1 LIKGGWVARVVDR
14 VPRGIRKKA
23 WRTAVRGRR
32 LMTAPTAPLRALP
45 DYLIVGG
52 QRCGTTSLQKYLIQH
67 PAVVAP
73 GVLKGIHYFDMN
85 FAEGETWYR
94 SQFPMRITRA
104 WHGRGGTAT
113 LTGEA
118 SPYYM
123 FHPLGAERIAATVP
137 AAKLIALVRHPVDRA
152 YSHYLHEV
160 RRGFEDRSFEEA
172 IALEPERLA
181 GEEARIRQD
190 PSYVSFAHQHHSY
203 AARGMYADQLEH
215 LAKHVPREQILV
227 VSSEEMFADAAASYG
242 RVLEFLGLEPFTPAD
257 FATQNA
263 NVYREPIP
271 DAARA
276 RLAAVFAEPNRRLEA
291 FVGRSFGW
299 DG

>member
-1 LIKGGWVARVVDR
+1 
-14 VPRGIRKKA
+14 
-23 WRTAVRGRR
+23 
-32 LMTAPTAPLRALP
+32 
-45 DYLIVGG
+45 
-52 QRCGTTSLQKYLIQH
+52 
-67 PAVVAP
+67 
-73 GVLKGIHYFDMN
+73 
-85 FAEGETWYR
+85 
-94 SQFPMRITRA
+94 
-104 WHGRGGTAT
+104 
-113 LTGEA
+113 
-118 SPYYM
+118 
-123 FHPLGAERIAATVP
+123 
-137 AAKLIALVRHPVDRA
+137 
-152 YSHYLHEV
+152 V
-160 RRGFEDRSFEEA
+160 RRGFEDHSFEEA
-172 IALEPERLA
+172 IDLEPERLA
-181 GEEARIRQD
+181 GEQARIRQD

-271 DAARA
+271 QAARA